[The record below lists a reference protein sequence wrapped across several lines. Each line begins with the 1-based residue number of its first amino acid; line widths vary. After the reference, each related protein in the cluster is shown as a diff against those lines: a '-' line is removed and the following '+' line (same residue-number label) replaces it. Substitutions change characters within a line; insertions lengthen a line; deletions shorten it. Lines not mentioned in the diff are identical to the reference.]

1 MHKIRVGMD
10 QYDKKNCETGV
21 LIHSVQLC
29 MLNLNQNGLIFDLCT
44 SEVKSKEICESSTC

>member
-21 LIHSVQLC
+21 LIHSVQLR

-44 SEVKSKEICESSTC
+44 SEVKSKEICESST